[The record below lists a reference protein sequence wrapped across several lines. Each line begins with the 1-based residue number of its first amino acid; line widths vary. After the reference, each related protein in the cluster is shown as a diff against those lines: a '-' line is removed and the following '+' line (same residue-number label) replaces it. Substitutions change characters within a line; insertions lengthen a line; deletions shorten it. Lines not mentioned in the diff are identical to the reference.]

1 MWLNYFGAYTEN
13 LESTPESLQQNFHTD
28 KILLH
33 EHGAVFQK
41 MGHVL
46 WTLCQ
51 WIKNRQQI
59 HPTTTEKSMGTHHR
73 TWGRLA
79 DWSICGTTF
88 VRWLWKI
95 VKSMDRFSSYAFA
108 CQTMSE
114 DSKMIARVIINL
126 MTNNAYLPITI
137 ISDKGS
143 TQGSS
148 WRSMDHCRTYHEETC
163 TYNWHVWK
171 DACVKEKSNGN
182 RNGWTMIVVVRVCQ
196 HCRTIYNTTYHTN
209 IEWDLSRVFIRRI
222 PHNVLDHRIIINST
236 ETPILTSQGA
246 GDIFLQTELI
256 FPVVPKTPCKPTSN
270 TKPTLTKNASKLR
283 E

>member
-1 MWLNYFGAYTEN
+1 MNELLRSLHWEFGEHARITTTKFSYRQNTTSRTRRSFPKSGSCHVNIVSMNQQSTTNSSTYNWKVHGNTSQDLRTPCRLIYLRNYFHQVAMN
-13 LESTPESLQQNFHTD
+13 
-28 KILLH
+28 
-33 EHGAVFQK
+33 
-41 MGHVL
+41 
-46 WTLCQ
+46 
-51 WIKNRQQI
+51 
-59 HPTTTEKSMGTHHR
+59 
-73 TWGRLA
+73 
-79 DWSICGTTF
+79 
-88 VRWLWKI
+88 I
-95 VKSMDRFSSYAFA
+95 VKSMDRFSSYALA

-137 ISDKGS
+137 ISDKGW
-143 TQGSS
+143 TKGSS
-148 WRSMDHCRTYHEETC
+148 WRSMDHCRTCHDEIC

-171 DACVKEKSNGN
+171 EACVKVKSNEN
-182 RNGWTMIVVVRVCQ
+182 RNGWTMIVVVQVCQ

-222 PHNVLDHRIIINST
+222 PQNVLDHRISNNST

-246 GDIFLQTELI
+246 EDIFLQTELI
-256 FPVVPKTPCKPTSN
+256 FPVVPKTPCKPISN